1 MKCTQIELWSQF
13 AIIEQA
19 AGLSPSSLNW
29 TLSNG
34 QFEADHCSNDLST
47 ISFINQIW
55 LNYWCSMTVHRL
67 IALSTQF
74 VVAHTRTGL
83 NCSVQLW
90 RSSSGYSRAERL
102 WPLARVQ
109 TDFGTNFLWM
119 SAEQFKAGGNHK
131 LSIIID
137 NYELSSLTAAREQ
150 LVNYFLIRNSALCR
164 RGLALSDDLLIFFKF
179 CSNFLFALHSS
190 SLQWLATSSTPYLLV
205 ICV

>member
-74 VVAHTRTGL
+74 VAHTRTGL

-164 RGLALSDDLLIFFKF
+164 RGLALSDDLLIFF
-179 CSNFLFALHSS
+179 NFVPIS
-190 SLQWLATSSTPYLLV
+190 YLLSIV
-205 ICV
+205 RRSSDWRPVRLLICS